1 MSTLVIGVDP
11 GLTTGLMA
19 LRFNDYRLAAEPIA
33 VQIHGPAGVLP
44 FIYSLLAKPESERQ
58 PALVAVEQ
66 FVVGGR
72 AVRSRYPNAGKVTRE
87 LIAAVQ
93 DLEHR
98 AGIGHVQ
105 TRPAAL
111 VKPWAT
117 DHRLEAA
124 GLLDCCAGMGHARDA
139 ARHALYAAVNAGIAI
154 DPLSRSA
161 ARQ

>member
-19 LRFNDYRLAAEPIA
+19 LRFDNDRLAADPIA

-44 FIYSLLAKPESERQ
+44 FVHSLLAKPDADAR
-58 PALVAVEQ
+58 PALIAVEQ

-72 AVRSRYPNAGKVTRE
+72 ATRSRYPNAGKATRD
-87 LIAAVQ
+87 LVAALQ
-93 DLEHR
+93 DLNRLPLVGEV
-98 AGIGHVQ
+98 AV
-105 TRPAAL
+105 RPAAT

-124 GLLDCCAGMGHARDA
+124 GLLEACAGMGHARDA
-139 ARHALYAAVNAGIAI
+139 ARHALYAAVRSGIGT
-154 DPLSRSA
+154 DPLSKA
-161 ARQ
+161 AMNR